1 MTQWIERAFCFSKK
15 EFLVLLSLGGIS
27 HIYSFELPGRE
38 ELDREEAISLLYGL
52 VKRGFAEVREDEARP
67 VLSRDIGSLLEAVRR
82 AGYALTVMPGNA
94 GVQRII
100 YLGGSGLALT
110 ELTGQKDEIR
120 IREISAGE
128 MKGLLLDS
136 EGLPGMPFE
145 TEAEGSRMVRHHLE
159 AGEEW
164 ETLKAKTSPALEEP
178 LLSVMEAEQAVCAWE
193 LSDLGEQRKLRRALF
208 LEGRVN
214 PWILWQAEGKGEVF
228 IDSLER
234 RENLEKLILREIQEG
249 GETS

>member
-1 MTQWIERAFCFSKK
+1 MFQQKRVFGAPEPGS
-15 EFLVLLSLGGIS
+15 IS

-110 ELTGQKDEIR
+110 ELTGR
-120 IREISAGE
+120 RMRSA
-128 MKGLLLDS
+128 S
-136 EGLPGMPFE
+136 ERFRPG
-145 TEAEGSRMVRHHLE
+145 R
-159 AGEEW
+159 
-164 ETLKAKTSPALEEP
+164 
-178 LLSVMEAEQAVCAWE
+178 
-193 LSDLGEQRKLRRALF
+193 
-208 LEGRVN
+208 
-214 PWILWQAEGKGEVF
+214 
-228 IDSLER
+228 
-234 RENLEKLILREIQEG
+234 
-249 GETS
+249 